1 MTVLKLKEDK
11 PTNPV
16 FRLPVD
22 TSTGPTALIRSEYIK
37 EQDSMLYPL
46 VSDIPQEEVDAYLNS
61 GIIGPLQAK
70 AEALTAEKRTEV
82 ITSTIETSRID
93 QKTPEEAI
101 AELEAL
107 RDTNPFLKAY
117 VSPSVV
123 EALKQSDNAL
133 ARSVAQGK
141 LANVAIAAQ
150 ILNDKMVESSEESF
164 WTNFDFVDV
173 LVSDLPVV
181 SMLNVER
188 RKELRDRFIQ
198 ILDSNDD
205 PASIKTELQAI
216 VDEAADMGLFTDS
229 NRFYMMDFLN
239 LTLEEGKGGEL
250 ALQQALGVLDTV
262 AFLPALADTGKL
274 IAFTRG
280 SSKEAAAALERGII
294 KDDPFTGAVD
304 PATWKES
311 AITPERMGPRSPTEA
326 TAVKEV
332 EAGIKAREEALRVR
346 MASGQF
352 IDDETFVVLQ
362 NTIKEEIL
370 KREKDAGN
378 LRAIDVNVRKDPVM
392 ENIYAEEF
400 YGTTKGKA
408 FTSWDAAS
416 IYANQIGGAEVVDKA
431 GNVVSVRPVKVPK
444 TTSKTTSKTTITIN
458 GKTTTTTSTVEP
470 NVLYPESTPKE
481 APTEFLVRKTRNV
494 PTGWYTQ
501 GASPEAMAKDMAL
514 YTPLDVDRMGTGFFA
529 KYGSGLSQTDETQ
542 NALVKQMEAS
552 MDLSMDII
560 AKDFEAQLKLIGKE
574 GRAGVSKVL
583 TELRDGSLAGLR
595 KSPTVAEFDDYFFQF
610 NKRRATPDELKAY
623 QIIQEWNDTD
633 WFFSA
638 DIHFKRAV
646 NRGIE
651 ILIPQD
657 GLEVAATKTTKGA
670 QAGRTAWDADAG
682 KYVSVDTLDDKS
694 VIYRLGEPME
704 FGGKMN
710 DLVVSKTPKTRA
722 LRHSDVM
729 GYNVGGSRLYEHNV
743 SNRFVKQETE
753 VTLADGT
760 VRPGTPRTIMAVKTE
775 AEGNKAV
782 TEINNILS
790 KLHTIADP
798 KAFTKLDD
806 YLEVIKTKYKDPE
819 LQDTIAKNSGWNT
832 DVHSVETLVEFAREN
847 RFDLRKLV
855 SHVGDGEAIRAADAM
870 IGDITFGDVARS
882 PGLLKYGDFRKDNVL
897 MGYGGKALPTIDP
910 LEAIGRSLMSSVASQ
925 AELAYETRAIMR
937 LYKSALTM
945 GPMVNGKP
953 SSLIK
958 NADVIRNMSLRMKAR
973 HMQIDTSTEVG
984 QKLELERQ
992 KILQRLE
999 QGRMLDI
1006 SYNNAKDRFANVLYD
1021 KGYKK
1026 FAEKIDANSVDPD
1039 AARAG
1044 IVFDAVFWGTFE
1056 QVWVQG
1062 SQIASIAAIADKFLG
1077 YKAVLAAP
1085 VFRGILRNGHRP
1097 VDEAATALLAK
1108 VLQIEPK
1115 QMLDILDN
1123 YRASG
1128 RWSVKA
1134 SVADL
1139 GPGTN
1144 KPMRM
1149 SKVRQAGRV
1158 FYHEGELLS
1167 RSSAWIAASLEYIA
1181 KNGPKADLNSQA
1193 ARRWVMHR
1201 QDTLTHAM
1209 TTKSK
1214 HPIMQLAT
1222 FQFQQYALNFTE
1234 SLVTGLKPGTKGML
1248 TNKEKFKLASM
1259 QLFLYGAVAVPFVG
1273 AGLEYYEWKY
1283 GTGLDEPTYNL
1294 LRKGALD
1301 ALLEYMTGI
1310 ETEAGGRLAWGEGMF
1325 NTIQDFQDKNLIGL
1339 LLGATGTVGT
1349 NLMESVNQF
1358 VGNLKYGSMRMTGE
1372 DLMEVAKVM
1381 KFANMYDNARLAFMY
1396 GQYQGRNS
1404 GEVMADD
1411 FTAAEAMAVALGVPM
1426 EKVNG
1431 IWDTIK
1437 RSKQDTEHY
1446 KSVGEKISRLYNDL
1460 HFEVLANG
1468 WDSPHTRTL
1477 AMAIEAEYAL
1487 YANEMYKIERFIDKK
1502 FITMAEEAYITNLRR
1517 EAEKKIAA
1525 QEEGNQ

>member
-198 ILDSNDD
+198 ILDSSDD
-205 PASIKTELQAI
+205 PATIKTELQAI

-311 AITPERMGPRSPTEA
+311 IITPERMGPRSPTEA

-378 LRAIDVNVRKDPVM
+378 LRAIDVNVRRDPVM

-408 FTSWDAAS
+408 FTSQIAAQK
-416 IYANQIGGAEVVDKA
+416 YADQIGGAEVV
-431 GNVVSVRPVKVPK
+431 PV
-444 TTSKTTSKTTITIN
+444 
-458 GKTTTTTSTVEP
+458 
-470 NVLYPESTPKE
+470 
-481 APTEFLVRKTRNV
+481 TEGFLVRKTRNV

-501 GASPEAMAKDMAL
+501 GVSPEAMAKDMAL

-560 AKDFEAQLKLIGKE
+560 AKDFESQLKLIGKE

-583 TELRDGSLAGLR
+583 TELRDGSLAGMR

-819 LQDTIAKNSGWNT
+819 LQGTIAKNSGWNT

-945 GPMVNGKP
+945 GPTVNGKP
-953 SSLIK
+953 GSLVK
-958 NADVIRNMSLRMKAR
+958 NVGTIRNMSLRMKAR
-973 HMQIDTSTEVG
+973 HMQIDTSTEIG

-1006 SYNNAKDRFANVLYD
+1006 IYNNYKDRFANILYD
-1021 KGYKK
+1021 EGYKK
-1026 FAEKIDANSVDPD
+1026 AAEKIDANSVNPD

-1044 IVFDAVFWGTFE
+1044 IVFDAVFFATAE
-1056 QVWVQG
+1056 QAWVQG
-1062 SQIASIAAIADKFLG
+1062 SQITAISAIADKGLG
-1077 YKAVLAAP
+1077 FKAVAAAP
-1085 VFRGILRNGHRP
+1085 MFRGILRNGHRK
-1097 VDEAATALLAK
+1097 VDIATTKILAQALD
-1108 VLQIEPK
+1108 ITPE
-1115 QMLDILDN
+1115 QMLSIVDN
-1123 YRASG
+1123 FRASG
-1128 RWSVKA
+1128 RGSVKTSA
-1134 SVADL
+1134 TDL

-1144 KPMRM
+1144 RTRAITSWFSRLREK
-1149 SKVRQAGRV
+1149 GRF

-1193 ARRWVMHR
+1193 AKRWVMHR
-1201 QDTLTHAM
+1201 QDVLTHAM
-1209 TTKSK
+1209 TSKSK
-1214 HPIMQLAT
+1214 HPIMQLAP
-1222 FQFQQYALNFTE
+1222 FQFQQYSLNFTE
-1234 SLVTGLKPGTKGML
+1234 SLIAGLKYDITGKGVPGML
-1248 TNKEKFKLASM
+1248 TGTEKAKLASM
-1259 QLFLYGAVAVPFVG
+1259 QLFMFGANAVPFGG
-1273 AGLEYYEWKY
+1273 AAFAYYEWKY
-1283 GTGLDEPTYNL
+1283 GTGLDEETYHW
-1294 LRKGALD
+1294 LRNGSLD
-1301 ALLEYMTGI
+1301 ALLTYMTGI
-1310 ETEAGGRLAWGEGMF
+1310 ETQVGKRLAWGEGMF
-1325 NTIQDFQDKNLIGL
+1325 NAISDLQDKNLVQVLFGP
-1339 LLGATGTVGT
+1339 TGTVGT
-1349 NLMESVNQF
+1349 NLMESVNQL
-1358 VGNLKYGSMRMTGE
+1358 VGNIKHGSMRMTAE
-1372 DLMEVAKVM
+1372 DIFDVAKVM

-1404 GEVMADD
+1404 GEVMASD
-1411 FTAAEAMAVALGVPM
+1411 FTTAEAMAVALGVPM

-1517 EAEKKIAA
+1517 ETEKKIAA